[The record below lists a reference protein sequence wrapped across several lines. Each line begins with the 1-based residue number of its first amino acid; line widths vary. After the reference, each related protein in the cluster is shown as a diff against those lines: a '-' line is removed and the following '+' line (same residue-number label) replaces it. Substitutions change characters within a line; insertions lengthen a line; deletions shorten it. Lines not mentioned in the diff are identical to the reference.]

1 LYFYKEY
8 FSIKSPLL
16 IFVFGHI
23 LLIDIKIKYLSIWD

>member
-1 LYFYKEY
+1 
-8 FSIKSPLL
+8 L